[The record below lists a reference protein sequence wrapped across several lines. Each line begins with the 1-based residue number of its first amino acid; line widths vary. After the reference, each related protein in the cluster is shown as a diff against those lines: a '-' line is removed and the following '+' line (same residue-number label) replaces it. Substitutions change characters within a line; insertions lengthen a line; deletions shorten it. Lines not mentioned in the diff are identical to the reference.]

1 MEANCGQTNRR
12 FQGGAEMKNFRPEL
26 RSLSAG
32 SLPYQEPA
40 AACRLVVDTLDIP
53 TWPQLPR
60 RSFLENM
67 YVQFSERFPG
77 VVVTDEQIWV
87 DRDRDL
93 DDELERLYVAYLMN
107 DLDYASISPGYAAGL
122 YHCLQTGLPA
132 TLVKGQVTGP
142 VSWGLMVADQERTPI
157 LYDDVLAEAAGKH
170 LRLKA
175 SWMEQQLLG
184 IADQTIIFLD
194 EPYMSSFGS
203 AFLSLS
209 QGEVVTLLEEVF
221 AGIEG
226 LKGVHCCGNTDWSL
240 LLSTSLDILSFDA
253 YEYAE
258 TLVPHAERL
267 SEFLGR
273 GGTLAWGIVP
283 ASDDALDET
292 VESLVERFHRAL
304 DLLTAKAIHQDDLL
318 ASALIMPSCGC
329 GSLESG
335 TAERVLE
342 LVSGVAKALQER
354 YG

>member
-1 MEANCGQTNRR
+1 
-12 FQGGAEMKNFRPEL
+12 MKGFEPAL
-26 RSLSAG
+26 RSLSTG
-32 SLPYQEPA
+32 SLPHREA
-40 AACRLVVDTLDIP
+40 DVACRLVLHTLDIP

-77 VVVTDEQIWV
+77 IVVTGEQIYV

-107 DLDYASISPGYAAGL
+107 DLDFASVSPDYAAGL
-122 YHCLQTGLPA
+122 YHCLSTGLPA
-132 TLVKGQVTGP
+132 PLVKGQVTGP
-142 VSWGLMVADQERTPI
+142 VSWGLMVADQQRQPI

-209 QGEVVTLLEEVF
+209 EGQVVDLMEEVF

-240 LLSTSLDILSFDA
+240 LLSTSLDIVSFDA

-258 TLVPHAERL
+258 TLALYPEQVGG
-267 SEFLGR
+267 FLDR
-273 GGTLAWGIVP
+273 GGILAWGIVP
-283 ASDDALDET
+283 AGDEALDET
-292 VESLVERFHRAL
+292 VDSLVDRFHGAVG
-304 DLLTAKAIHQDDLL
+304 LLTEKGFARDDLL
-318 ASALIMPSCGC
+318 AASLIMPSCGC
-329 GSLESG
+329 GSLQVS

-342 LVSGVAKALQER
+342 LTAAVSKALQER